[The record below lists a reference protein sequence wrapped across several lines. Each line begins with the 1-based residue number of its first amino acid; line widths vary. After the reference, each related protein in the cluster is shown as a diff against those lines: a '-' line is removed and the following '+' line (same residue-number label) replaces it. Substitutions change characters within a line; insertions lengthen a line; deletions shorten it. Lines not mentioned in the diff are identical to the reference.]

1 MAISAYFRLTG
12 TPLLSSWNPSDGA
25 FGLGMAQTAP
35 RRSEKRAKLLA
46 ILPAIEADVR
56 AHLSLTLI
64 YENRGK
70 ALGVSYSYFHQLVT
84 DRLGLSRS
92 RFPGRAT
99 KARMRASAA
108 GYPDPSPSVPDLPA
122 DRTYPPP
129 APPSS
134 DPCGPLAQPASRQ
147 AVPLPHN
154 EGPSDENAK
163 ETADGPKPP
172 APRPAGFQRSKGLP
186 DDRSDL
192 W

>member
-1 MAISAYFRLTG
+1 MAR
-12 TPLLSSWNPSDGA
+12 
-25 FGLGMAQTAP
+25 LGMTQTAL

-46 ILPAIEADVR
+46 LLPAIEADIR

-70 ALGVSYSYFHQLVT
+70 PLGVSYSYFHQLVT

-99 KARMRASAA
+99 KARLRASAA
-108 GYPDPSPSVPDLPA
+108 ASPGVPDLPA
-122 DRTYPPP
+122 ARTYPPS

-134 DPCGPLAQPASRQ
+134 AQAPADPRGPLGQPASRQ
-147 AVPLPHN
+147 AAPLSQ
-154 EGPSDENAK
+154 GPSDENAK

-172 APRPAGFQRSKGLP
+172 AARPAGFQRSKGLP